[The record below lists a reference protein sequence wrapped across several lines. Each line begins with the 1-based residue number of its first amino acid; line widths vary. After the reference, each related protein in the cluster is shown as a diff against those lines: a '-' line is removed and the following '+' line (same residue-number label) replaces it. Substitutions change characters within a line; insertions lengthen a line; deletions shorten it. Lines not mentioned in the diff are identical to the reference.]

1 MPPPE
6 EKRMD
11 TDKELTTQRGFPFFP
26 VGHNDQQRID
36 YVNGLKVIDSGTE
49 AEYDM
54 ISRLAAIHF
63 HMPIVTISLVDA
75 ERQWFKSHLGLAVC
89 ETARNL
95 AFCNYTVLSDQI
107 FEVLD
112 ASKDP
117 RFQAN
122 PLVTGELSIR
132 YYCGFPIVIKQ
143 FTVGAF
149 CLISDTPR
157 AEPLGDEDREFGMN
171 CAKIIAKMLEKRKL
185 LRESVTTFEQLLRVA
200 E

>member
-1 MPPPE
+1 MI
-6 EKRMD
+6 
-11 TDKELTTQRGFPFFP
+11 TDNDLATLPGFPFFP
-26 VGHNDQQRID
+26 VGDNDEQRID
-36 YVNGLKVIDSGTE
+36 YVNGLNVIDSATE
-49 AEYDM
+49 AEYEM

-75 ERQWFKSHLGLAVC
+75 ERQWFKSHLGLAAC

-112 ASKDP
+112 ASQDP
-117 RFQAN
+117 RFRAN

-157 AEPLGDEDREFGMN
+157 PQPLSDEDREFGMN
-171 CAKIIAKMLEKRKL
+171 CAKIIARMLEKRKL
-185 LRESVTTFEQLLRVA
+185 LRESVTKIGALLRVPA
-200 E
+200 